1 MVSRHM
7 TELFGEIV
15 GIIAAGLPGVQMTT
29 EQVPDGPKLSTF
41 CLPYFFD
48 EDDAL
53 STAPNEV
60 PNE

>member
-1 MVSRHM
+1 M